1 MHCASSSAILN
12 SSSLMLSSLG
22 DDKVV
27 LKCNAMLQKEVPDV
41 GLVDEECGEEVK
53 EEHAGLCV

>member
-1 MHCASSSAILN
+1 
-12 SSSLMLSSLG
+12 MLSSLG